1 MQLSTLRSL
10 VFVVPMANLLA
21 QTPALQ
27 INTMYQCGP
36 GQTFKVLSC
45 AGNANTDQ
53 CDVQPYTNGQPV
65 QRGPAPRQQVM
76 ALASLCHVQSPAEAK
91 GGAAPAA
98 KGGAAPAA
106 ANGTGV
112 GGFKVGDTVQI
123 NTAFGW
129 ANAKVLQ
136 VNGANYYV
144 HAETGADVW
153 KPYPSELRRIGPL
166 NAEDHAHGLFDLHDK
181 VQVLFEGKWV
191 DSEVVT
197 TRALGNE
204 YEVTLPGNRTVWA
217 PTNNLRFVS
226 VAPPKPVTK
235 AGVPPTPGY
244 VSCAG
249 KIEGRYTMSNG
260 GPGPR
265 IVFQAGKASI
275 DSPLGAEERE
285 CWINGNQIVLR
296 LVGDILNGGQDLN
309 FDLNKDG
316 TIDSAEFGEL
326 KKKN

>member
-1 MQLSTLRSL
+1 MRTSTLKGFF
-10 VFVVPMANLLA
+10 FVIPMASLLP

-27 INTMYQCGP
+27 MNTMYQCGP
-36 GQTFKVLSC
+36 GMTLKVLSC
-45 AGNANTDQ
+45 AGTANTDQ
-53 CDVQPYTNGQPV
+53 CDVQPYTNGQPAAK
-65 QRGPAPRQQVM
+65 GPAPRQQVM
-76 ALASLCHVQSPAEAK
+76 ALLSICHVQTAAEAK
-91 GGAAPAA
+91 GGAAP
-98 KGGAAPAA
+98 GAAQQV
-106 ANGTGV
+106 GV

-153 KPYPSELRRIGPL
+153 KPYPSELRRVGPL
-166 NAEDHAHGLFDLHDK
+166 NAEDHAHGLFDLHDR

-197 TRALGNE
+197 TRGLAQE

-217 PTNNLRFVS
+217 PTQNLRFVS

-235 AGVPPTPGY
+235 AGVPPKPGY
-244 VSCAG
+244 ASCAG
-249 KIEGRYTMSNG
+249 KIEGRYVMSNG

-275 DSPLGAEERE
+275 DSPLGNEERE
-285 CWINGNQIVLR
+285 CWINGNQIILR
-296 LVGDILNGGQDLN
+296 LVGDILNGGQDLS

-316 TIDSAEFGEL
+316 TLDSTEFGEF
-326 KKKN
+326 KKRN

>member
-1 MQLSTLRSL
+1 MRTSTLKGL
-10 VFVVPMANLLA
+10 IFVVPMASLLA

-27 INTMYQCGP
+27 LNTMYQCGP
-36 GQTFKVLSC
+36 GMTMKVLSC

-76 ALASLCHVQSPAEAK
+76 ALLSICHVQTPAEAK
-91 GGAAPAA
+91 GGAAPATA
-98 KGGAAPAA
+98 QA
-106 ANGTGV
+106 GV
-112 GGFKVGDTVQI
+112 GGFKIGDTVQI

-166 NAEDHAHGLFDLHDK
+166 NAEDHAHGLFDLHDR

-197 TRALGNE
+197 TRGLAQE

-217 PTNNLRFVS
+217 PTQNLRFVS

-235 AGVPPTPGY
+235 AGVPPKPGY

-249 KIEGRYTMSNG
+249 KIEGRYVMSNG

-275 DSPLGAEERE
+275 NSPLGDEERE
-285 CWINGNQIVLR
+285 CWINGSQIILR
-296 LVGDILNGGQDLN
+296 LVGDILNGGQDLSL
-309 FDLNKDG
+309 DLNKDG
-316 TIDSAEFGEL
+316 SLDSTEFGEF
-326 KKKN
+326 KKRN

>member
-1 MQLSTLRSL
+1 M
-10 VFVVPMANLLA
+10 
-21 QTPALQ
+21 
-27 INTMYQCGP
+27 
-36 GQTFKVLSC
+36 
-45 AGNANTDQ
+45 
-53 CDVQPYTNGQPV
+53 
-65 QRGPAPRQQVM
+65 
-76 ALASLCHVQSPAEAK
+76 
-91 GGAAPAA
+91 
-98 KGGAAPAA
+98 
-106 ANGTGV
+106 
-112 GGFKVGDTVQI
+112 GDTVQI

-166 NAEDHAHGLFDLHDK
+166 NAEDHAHGLYDLHDR

-191 DSEVVT
+191 DGEVVT
-197 TRALGNE
+197 TRATGNE

-217 PTNNLRFVS
+217 PTQNVRFVS

-235 AGVPPTPGY
+235 AGVPPKPGFT
-244 VSCAG
+244 SCAG
-249 KIEGRYTMSNG
+249 KIEGRYRMSNG

-275 DSPLGAEERE
+275 DDPPRARRS
-285 CWINGNQIVLR
+285 GNAGSTGTR
-296 LVGDILNGGQDLN
+296 LSCAWLATSSTAARTSS

-316 TIDSAEFGEL
+316 TIDSAEFGEF

>member
-1 MQLSTLRSL
+1 MRPSTLRSL

-36 GQTFKVLSC
+36 GMTLKVLSC

-76 ALASLCHVQSPAEAK
+76 ALLSICHVQTAAEAK
-91 GGAAPAA
+91 GGAAPATA
-98 KGGAAPAA
+98 QA
-106 ANGTGV
+106 GV

-166 NAEDHAHGLFDLHDK
+166 NAEDHAHGLFDLHDR

-191 DSEVVT
+191 DSEVIT
-197 TRALGNE
+197 TRGLAQE

-217 PTNNLRFVS
+217 PTQNLRFVS
-226 VAPPKPVTK
+226 VAPAKPVTK
-235 AGVPPTPGY
+235 AGVPPKPGFT
-244 VSCAG
+244 SCAG
-249 KIEGRYTMSNG
+249 KIEGRYGTSNG

-285 CWINGNQIVLR
+285 CWINGSQIILR
-296 LVGDILNGGQDLN
+296 LVGDILNGGQDLS

-316 TIDSAEFGEL
+316 TLDSSEFGEF

>member
-1 MQLSTLRSL
+1 MRNSILKRLT
-10 VFVVPMANLLA
+10 FVVPMASLLA

-76 ALASLCHVQSPAEAK
+76 TLLSICHVQSAAEAK
-91 GGAAPAA
+91 GGAAPAPA
-98 KGGAAPAA
+98 KQ
-106 ANGTGV
+106 TVGV

-166 NAEDHAHGLFDLHDK
+166 NAEDHAHGLYDLHDR

-197 TRALGNE
+197 TRALGQE

-217 PTNNLRFVS
+217 TTQNLRFVS

-235 AGVPPTPGY
+235 AGVPPKPGFT
-244 VSCAG
+244 SCAG
-249 KIEGRYTMSNG
+249 KIEGRYGTSNG

-265 IVFQAGKASI
+265 IVFQAGKASV
-275 DSPLGAEERE
+275 DDVLSKEERE
-285 CWINGNQIVLR
+285 CWINGNQIILR
-296 LVGDILNGGQDLN
+296 LVGDITNGGQDIDL
-309 FDLNKDG
+309 DLNKDG
-316 TIDSAEFGEL
+316 TLDSAVFGEL